1 MPQDHWGETLVSAY
15 ARANQPAVSGRSE
28 LTRARRIVVKI
39 GSSALATDPELI
51 GRLAGEVAALRKSGR
66 TVVIVSSGAIAL
78 GCHRLGYR
86 SRPKEIA
93 RLQAAAAA
101 GQSVLMRRYDEALG
115 ALGLTAAQVLLTH
128 SDLAD
133 RERLNNAREALA
145 ALLEAGAVPIVN
157 ENDTVSTEEIRF
169 GDNDQLASMVV
180 PLIGAD
186 GLVLLTDVEGV
197 LDARGRRIPI
207 FTDATAVGELG
218 TRRDSVGSGGIH
230 SKIDAARK
238 ASRSGAA
245 VVIAPAKRPGV
256 LTDLFAGEDLGT
268 LFPRTG
274 TALRARKHWIA
285 FTLRPRGAVLLD
297 DGASR
302 ALRAGKCSLLP
313 VGVVGVRGEFNPG
326 DAVRLI
332 APDGVEIGRG
342 LTRLGAL
349 DASRSAGKKG
359 AELSNLFGADG
370 PDVVVVHRDDLVLSE

>member
-1 MPQDHWGETLVSAY
+1 M
-15 ARANQPAVSGRSE
+15 
-28 LTRARRIVVKI
+28 KI
-39 GSSALATDPELI
+39 GSSSLASDAELVA
-51 GRLAGEVAALRKSGR
+51 RLSAEVAALRGHERS
-66 TVVIVSSGAIAL
+66 VLVVSSGAIAL

-86 SRPKEIA
+86 ARPKEIA

-133 RERLNNAREALA
+133 RERLNNAREALG
-145 ALLEAGAVPIVN
+145 ALLDAGAVPVVN

-186 GLVLLTDVEGV
+186 ALVLLTDVEGV
-197 LDARGRRIPI
+197 LDSRGRRIPV
-207 FTDATAVGELG
+207 FTDESAVGELSPE
-218 TRRDSVGSGGIH
+218 RRVSLGSGGIH

-238 ASRSGAA
+238 AARSGAN
-245 VVIAPAKRPGV
+245 VVIAPAKRPGI
-256 LTDLFAGEDLGT
+256 LTSLFAGEDLGT

-274 TALRARKHWIA
+274 AALRARKHWIA

-297 DGASR
+297 EGAAR
-302 ALRAGKCSLLP
+302 AVRAGKSSLLP
-313 VGVVGVRGEFNPG
+313 IGVVGVRGEFNPG

-332 APDGVEIGRG
+332 APDGAEIGRG

-359 AELSNLFGADG
+359 VELTNLFGSEGADM
-370 PDVVVVHRDDLVLSE
+370 VVIHKDDLVLSD